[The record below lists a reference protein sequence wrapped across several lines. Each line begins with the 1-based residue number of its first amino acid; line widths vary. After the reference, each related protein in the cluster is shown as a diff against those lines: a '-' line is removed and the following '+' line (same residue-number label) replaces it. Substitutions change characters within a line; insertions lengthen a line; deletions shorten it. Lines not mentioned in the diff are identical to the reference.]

1 MAFVYSSS
9 TRLILYSKCLGG
21 VPMRLHRVKTIT
33 KVRGNLT
40 QLSNEEVLSAE
51 ICMEGMIAEKCWE
64 HFGLLLNH
72 LQGFPW

>member
-1 MAFVYSSS
+1 
-9 TRLILYSKCLGG
+9 
-21 VPMRLHRVKTIT
+21 MRLHSVKTIT
-33 KVRGNLT
+33 KEKGNLI

-51 ICMEGMIAEKCWE
+51 ISMEGMIAEKCWE